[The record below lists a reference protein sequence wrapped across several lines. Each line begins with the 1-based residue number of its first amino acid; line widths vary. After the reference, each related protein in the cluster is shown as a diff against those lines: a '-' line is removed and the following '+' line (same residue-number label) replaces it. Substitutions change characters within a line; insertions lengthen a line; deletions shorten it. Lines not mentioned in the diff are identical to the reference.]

1 MKIVKKSSNML
12 IVFVAILVTL
22 YTYLTFIK
30 EPVIEAEAAI
40 LMDAQSGKVVYGKNE
55 NVPLAPASMSKMMT
69 EYIVLEKIH
78 NGTLKWSDSVR
89 ISPNAVNSIGA
100 KINVRVGNRLTVR
113 DLFHAMVI
121 SSANNAAVALAE
133 HISKS
138 EENFTKLM
146 NAKAKQLNLSNETYF
161 VNATGLPNTQNK
173 ESKMTALDVAMLA
186 QHLLK
191 TYPEVLDITKLTNYT
206 LSYNGATIMTTN
218 KMLDTSNDE
227 LYFQGI
233 DGLKTGFTD
242 EAGYCFTGTA
252 KQGEKRMISVVMG
265 TSEDTKRFIETKKLF
280 SYGFNKISSTFL
292 NWWN

>member
-1 MKIVKKSSNML
+1 MKIVKKSRNML

-30 EPVIEAEAAI
+30 EPVIEAKAAI

-78 NGTLKWSDSVR
+78 NGTLKWDDSVR

-100 KINVRVGNRLTVR
+100 KINVQVGNRLTVR

-146 NAKAKQLNLSNETYF
+146 NTKAKQLNLSKETHF
-161 VNATGLPNTQNK
+161 VNATGLPNAQNK
-173 ESKMTALDVAMLA
+173 ESKMTVLDVAMLA

-265 TSEDTKRFIETKKLF
+265 TSEDTKRFIETKKIF

-292 NWWN
+292 NWWH

>member
-1 MKIVKKSSNML
+1 MKIAKRSRNML
-12 IVFVAILVTL
+12 IVFIAIFVTL
-22 YTYLTFIK
+22 YTYSVFTK
-30 EPVIEAEAAI
+30 EPVIEANAAI

-78 NGTLKWSDSVR
+78 NGTLKWNDPVR
-89 ISPNAVNSIGA
+89 IGPNAVNSIGA

-146 NAKAKQLNLSNETYF
+146 NAKANQLNLSNETHF
-161 VNATGLPNTQNK
+161 VNATGLPNAQHQ
-173 ESKMTALDVAMLA
+173 ESKMTAFDVATLA

-252 KQGEKRMISVVMG
+252 KQGENRLISVVMG
-265 TSEDTKRFIETKKLF
+265 TNEDTKRFIETKKLF

-292 NWWN
+292 NW

>member
-1 MKIVKKSSNML
+1 MKIAKKSRNIL
-12 IVFVAILVTL
+12 IVFVAILLTL

-40 LMDAQSGKVVYGKNE
+40 LMDAQSGKVIYGKNE

-78 NGTLKWSDSVR
+78 NGTLKWGDSVR

-146 NAKAKQLNLSNETYF
+146 NAKAKQLNLSNETHF
-161 VNATGLPNTQNK
+161 VNATGLPNAQHQ
-173 ESKMTALDVAMLA
+173 ESKMTVFDVATLA

-242 EAGYCFTGTA
+242 AAGYCFTGTA
-252 KQGEKRMISVVMG
+252 KQGEKRMIAVVMG
-265 TSEDTKRFIETKKLF
+265 TNEDTKRFIETKKLF
-280 SYGFNKISSTFL
+280 SYGFNKIGSTFL
-292 NWWN
+292 NWQH

>member
-1 MKIVKKSSNML
+1 
-12 IVFVAILVTL
+12 
-22 YTYLTFIK
+22 
-30 EPVIEAEAAI
+30 
-40 LMDAQSGKVVYGKNE
+40 
-55 NVPLAPASMSKMMT
+55 
-69 EYIVLEKIH
+69 
-78 NGTLKWSDSVR
+78 
-89 ISPNAVNSIGA
+89 
-100 KINVRVGNRLTVR
+100 
-113 DLFHAMVI
+113 MVI

-146 NAKAKQLNLSNETYF
+146 NMKAKQLNLSNATHF
-161 VNATGLPNTQNK
+161 VNATGLPNAQNK
-173 ESKMTALDVAMLA
+173 ESKMTVLDVATLA

-191 TYPEVLDITKLTNYT
+191 AYPEVLDITKLTNYT
-206 LSYNGATIMTTN
+206 LTYNSSTIITTN

-252 KQGEKRMISVVMG
+252 KQGENRLISVVAG
-265 TSEDTKRFIETKKLF
+265 TKEDTKRFIKTKKLF

-292 NWWN
+292 NW

>member
-1 MKIVKKSSNML
+1 MKIVKKSRNML

-22 YTYLTFIK
+22 YIYLTFIK
-30 EPVIEAEAAI
+30 EPVIEAAAAI

-100 KINVRVGNRLTVR
+100 KINVQVGNRLTVS

-146 NAKAKQLNLSNETYF
+146 NAKAKQLNLSNETHF

-191 TYPEVLDITKLTNYT
+191 AYPGVLDITKLTNYT

-292 NWWN
+292 NW

>member
-1 MKIVKKSSNML
+1 MKIVKKSRNML
-12 IVFVAILVTL
+12 IVFVAILALL

-89 ISPNAVNSIGA
+89 IGPNAANSIGA
-100 KINVRVGNRLTVR
+100 KINVRVGNRLTVK

-146 NAKAKQLNLSNETYF
+146 NAKAKQLNLSNETHF
-161 VNATGLPNTQNK
+161 VNATGLPNAQNE

-252 KQGEKRMISVVMG
+252 KQDEKRMISVVMG
-265 TSEDTKRFIETKKLF
+265 TREDTKRFIETKKLF
-280 SYGFNKISSTFL
+280 SYGFNKISSTFSI
-292 NWWN
+292 W

>member
-1 MKIVKKSSNML
+1 MKIAKRSRNML
-12 IVFVAILVTL
+12 IVFVAIFVTL
-22 YTYLTFIK
+22 YTYSTFTK
-30 EPVIEAEAAI
+30 EPVIDATAAI

-55 NVPLAPASMSKMMT
+55 NMPLAPASMSKMMT

-78 NGTLKWSDSVR
+78 NGTLKWSDPVR
-89 ISPNAVNSIGA
+89 IGPNAVNSIGA

-146 NAKAKQLNLSNETYF
+146 NAKAKQLNLSNETHF
-161 VNATGLPNTQNK
+161 VNATGLPNAQHQ
-173 ESKMTALDVAMLA
+173 ESKMTAFDVATLA
-186 QHLLK
+186 QHLLQ

-252 KQGEKRMISVVMG
+252 KQGENRLISVVMG

-292 NWWN
+292 NW

>member
-1 MKIVKKSSNML
+1 MKLAKKSRNIL

-30 EPVIEAEAAI
+30 EPVIEAKAAI
-40 LMDAQSGKVVYGKNE
+40 LMDAQSGKVIYGKNE

-138 EENFTKLM
+138 EENFTRLM
-146 NAKAKQLNLSNETYF
+146 NAKAKQLNLSNETHF
-161 VNATGLPNTQNK
+161 INVTGLPNAQNK

-191 TYPEVLDITKLTNYT
+191 TYPEVLDITKLTNYI

-242 EAGYCFTGTA
+242 AAGYCFTGTA
-252 KQGEKRMISVVMG
+252 KQGEKRMIAVVMG
-265 TSEDTKRFIETKKLF
+265 TNEDTKRFIEAKKLF
-280 SYGFNKISSTFL
+280 SYGFNKIGSTFL
-292 NWWN
+292 NW

>member
-1 MKIVKKSSNML
+1 MKIAKKSRNMF
-12 IVFVAILVTL
+12 IVFVAILVIV

-30 EPVIEAEAAI
+30 EPVIEADAAI

-55 NVPLAPASMSKMMT
+55 NVALAPASMSKMMT

-78 NGTLKWSDSVR
+78 NGTLKWNDSVR

-133 HISKS
+133 HIFKS
-138 EENFTKLM
+138 EENFTRLM
-146 NAKAKQLNLSNETYF
+146 NAKAKQLNLSNETHF
-161 VNATGLPNTQNK
+161 VNATGLPNAQHQ
-173 ESKMTALDVAMLA
+173 ESKMPALDVAILA

-191 TYPEVLDITKLTNYT
+191 TYPEVLDITNLTNYT

-227 LYFQGI
+227 LYVQGI

-252 KQGEKRMISVVMG
+252 KQGEKRLISVVMG
-265 TSEDTKRFIETKKLF
+265 TSEDTMRFIETKKLF
-280 SYGFNKISSTFL
+280 SYGFNKISSIF
-292 NWWN
+292 

>member
-1 MKIVKKSSNML
+1 MKIAKKSRNMF
-12 IVFVAILVTL
+12 IVFVAILVIV

-30 EPVIEAEAAI
+30 EPVIEADAAI

-55 NVPLAPASMSKMMT
+55 NVALAPASMSKMMT

-78 NGTLKWSDSVR
+78 NGTLKWNDSVR

-133 HISKS
+133 HIFKS
-138 EENFTKLM
+138 EENFTRLM
-146 NAKAKQLNLSNETYF
+146 NAKAKQLNLSNETHF
-161 VNATGLPNTQNK
+161 VNATGLPNAQHQ
-173 ESKMTALDVAMLA
+173 ESKMTALDVAILA

-191 TYPEVLDITKLTNYT
+191 TYPEVLDITNLTNYT

-227 LYFQGI
+227 LYVQGI

-252 KQGEKRMISVVMG
+252 KQGEKRLISVVMG
-265 TSEDTKRFIETKKLF
+265 TSEDTMRFIETKKLF
-280 SYGFNKISSTFL
+280 SYGFNKISSIF
-292 NWWN
+292 